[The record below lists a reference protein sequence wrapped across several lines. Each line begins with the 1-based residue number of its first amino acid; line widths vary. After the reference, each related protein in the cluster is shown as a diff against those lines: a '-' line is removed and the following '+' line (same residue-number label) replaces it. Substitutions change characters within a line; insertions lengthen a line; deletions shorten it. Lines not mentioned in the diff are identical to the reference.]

1 MAVVGADIYDTLA
14 DLLSSTSQE
23 KYTLAKS
30 LVSSSNMQ
38 GKEVRR
44 KRDGEKEGNYFLIF
58 YRLLVS

>member
-44 KRDGEKEGNYFLIF
+44 KRDGGHYFLIF